1 MERSM
6 YQQLRQV
13 EFMLKG
19 FRRNIDLQDLETSSR
34 KSLEVVRQQLQLAQ
48 AVAKDY
54 EFVESEEDTR
64 AQVRLLP
71 KVIKALEQLRAGILK
86 SSEYDLV
93 GAVDVAQLTSQLDEL
108 TDRLR

>member
-1 MERSM
+1 M

-19 FRRNIDLQDLETSSR
+19 FWRNIDLQDLETSSR

>member
-1 MERSM
+1 M

-19 FRRNIDLQDLETSSR
+19 FWRNIDLQELETAAR
-34 KSLEVVRQQLQLAQ
+34 KSLEAVRRQVQLAQ

-71 KVIKALEQLRAGILK
+71 KLVKALEQLRTGILK

-108 TDRLR
+108 IDRLR